1 MYEAFIFTF
10 LVILALIGLG
20 ETFYSI
26 GSFILKPQKIA
37 QKVLV
42 LFLTE
47 PCAEQQLISAMEE
60 QKWSGNKHYQNIV
73 AVTNNITPATQKAL
87 INTYKDQNVYF
98 THNDNFIKEF
108 ENIGV
113 FSNAKQYPNN

>member
-10 LVILALIGLG
+10 LVIFALIGLG
-20 ETFYSI
+20 ELFYSI
-26 GSFILKPQKIA
+26 GSFMLKPKIIA

-47 PCAEQQLISAMEE
+47 TYAEQQLISAIEE
-60 QKWSGNKHYQNIV
+60 QKWSGNKHYENII
-73 AVTNNITPATQKAL
+73 AVTNDITPATQKTL
-87 INTYKDQNVYF
+87 KNTYKNQNVYF
-98 THNDNFIKEF
+98 TQNNNLIKEF